1 MKQADVKLA
10 GVYLTRVS
18 GELVRVLVRGIVGV
32 PVDIDYTKQRYR
44 VVKRYLV
51 QRIDTKTNLPKPRS
65 AAALR
70 LPD

>member
-18 GELVRVLVRGIVGV
+18 GELVRVLVQGIVQTPQGR
-32 PVDIDYTKQRYR
+32 RYILCR
-44 VVKRYLV
+44 CTDGIEIASMPR
-51 QRIDTKTNLPKPRS
+51 LPKPRS